1 MKFKKI
7 IVMGLVATFVSTCV
21 LDMSTATV
29 ADAYE
34 VSSETAEKATKYRFL
49 QETRDEANQQGLDFV
64 QASTKSSPSSISM
77 PDKQDSSDDIEK
89 AMKKYLQGL
98 NEIAKENDKAQKKSA
113 RQELLDKLNTSDDQ
127 KDGVAFANPD
137 TYAQQ
142 QAYLVKAIN
151 AMSNSM
157 KKATKTVDKKAEE
170 AATEE
175 QQNNSAQSETNKSS
189 ETTIINTDDSSQ
201 TWTDADLAEIAL
213 CESTPNNVLDGTG
226 NCNSTTRSY
235 MAYTKV
241 TSRTSAQYA
250 LLNSDDAYT
259 DKDTGFRMY
268 KGRYCIAI
276 GQGYTKQI
284 GTKIDLV
291 LDDGSILKCVLGEC
305 KANRDTDAKTH
316 TYCFR
321 DGSVAEFII
330 DNQYFNTNTKHNPV
344 NTALGKF
351 GKIKKVVVINE

>member
-7 IVMGLVATFVSTCV
+7 IIMGLIAAFVGTCALDVSTV
-21 LDMSTATV
+21 TV
-29 ADAYE
+29 VDAYE
-34 VSSETAEKATKYRFL
+34 VSSETAEKAAKYRFL
-49 QETRDEANQQGLDFV
+49 QETRDQANQQGLDFV

-77 PDKQDSSDDIEK
+77 PNKQNNVNDIEE
-89 AMKKYLQGL
+89 AMQKYLRGL
-98 NEIAKENDKAQKKSA
+98 NEIAEENDKAQKKSA
-113 RQELLDKLNTSDDQ
+113 RQELLDKLNSSDDQ

-142 QAYLVKAIN
+142 QAYLVEAIN

-157 KKATKTVDKKAEE
+157 KKAAKTVDKKAKETV
-170 AATEE
+170 AEE
-175 QQNNSAQSETNKSS
+175 QQDSSAKSEADKASD
-189 ETTIINTDDSSQ
+189 TTIINTDDSSQ

-241 TSRTSAQYA
+241 TSKTSAQYA
-250 LLNSDDAYT
+250 LLNSEDAYT
-259 DKDTGFRMY
+259 DKSTGFRMY

-305 KANRDTDAKTH
+305 KSNRDTDAKTH

-344 NTALGKF
+344 NTALDKF